1 MIIQDLTPSP
11 LQIDGTDLVEDGP
24 IYDWSP
30 NSVPGTY
37 GGITAWS
44 GAAFDSM
51 NTRLLLNGG
60 GHSDYGGNEIY
71 AFDFDTD
78 TWSRLSDPEEYQY
91 LITTNPQQALIGAVE
106 WV

>member
-1 MIIQDLTPSP
+1 MRYIITVTLLLLASTSFAATWT
-11 LQIDGTDLVEDGP
+11 QIAGTDLVEDGP

-51 NTRLLLNGG
+51 NTRLLLNGYPRRTG
-60 GHSDYGGNEIY
+60 RSEKGRPR
-71 AFDFDTD
+71 F
-78 TWSRLSDPEEYQY
+78 
-91 LITTNPQQALIGAVE
+91 QQNLWIQF
-106 WV
+106 